1 MKLKK
6 LAAVAAFALVSCTQ
20 QQGGIQFMPFQESE
34 KSSWGLIGA
43 DGTILVNDEFK
54 QMPTVVMHDRFFVKN
69 KKGLWELYTADAKPK
84 QVGDEYSQAGVFIE
98 DVAPVVEKDKQIEF
112 IDVDGNVK
120 FTLDKVDGKVVTSC
134 TNFTEG
140 VAIFKVDN
148 LYGCINTK
156 GDVIVEPD
164 YIMIYPA
171 SEGKMLALDKKQ
183 EKYLQSGEYDELTYT
198 ILSTAGKE
206 VGSFKAKRF
215 RITDG
220 KFCSGALVVTDD
232 ANGSDRRVGLVDEKG
247 DWILK
252 PSDKIKGIKD
262 IQGKTFIFTD
272 GEQQGVMDFEG
283 KELIRARY
291 ANIVFAGNNMFFAKP
306 DKEKAGYQLMSADEK
321 QIGKD
326 EYLNVLPFMGDNA
339 IVQESENSWIF
350 INAKGED
357 LKVKQDIY
365 CISNAA
371 MGDTELQNEYFDF
384 DNIVSSLNL
393 TKDGLLDMNLNMGA
407 QTIANTIEAL
417 GAGED
422 ADKASEADPENY
434 VMKAVAATGMARN
447 NIAMSVSATF
457 DETMAT
463 ASADSTCQFKT
474 IKPNQI
480 GLDIPATVV
489 LSGKSKQLAQAIIN
503 RVKTLGQVVKEN
515 ENAAIVKV
523 GDASY
528 FVANSGSHVYVV
540 YGLLDI
546 NQINIDQYLNV
557 KESIAEPIK
566 SAAEEFGQKFQ
577 TEFADSVKQV
587 INAIGEIGAAIEQ
600 MGEEI
605 EKEISID
612 EEE

>member
-1 MKLKK
+1 MKLRQ
-6 LAAVAAFALVSCTQ
+6 LAAMAAFALVSCTQ
-20 QQGGIQFMPFQESE
+20 QQGGIQYMPFQESE

-43 DGTILVNDEFK
+43 DGTVLVNDEFK

-69 KKGLWELYTADAKPK
+69 KKGLWELYTAEAKPK
-84 QVGDEYSQAGVFIE
+84 QIGDEYSQAGVFVE

-140 VAIFKVDN
+140 VAIFKVDK

-156 GDVIVEPD
+156 GDVIVEPE

-220 KFCSGALVVTDD
+220 KFCGGALVVTDD

-262 IQGKTFIFTD
+262 IQNKTFIFTD

-283 KELIRARY
+283 KEIIRARY

-339 IVQESENSWIF
+339 IVQESEDSWIF
-350 INAKGED
+350 INANGED
-357 LKVKQDIY
+357 LKVKQDVY
-365 CISNAA
+365 CITDAA

-384 DNIVSSLNL
+384 DMIVSSLNL

-407 QTIANTIEAL
+407 QTIANAIEAL

-434 VMKAVAATGMARN
+434 VMKSVAATGMAKN

-463 ASADSTCQFKT
+463 AAADSTCQFKT

-480 GLDIPATVV
+480 GLDIPATVA

-515 ENAAIVKV
+515 ENAAIVKI

-605 EKEISID
+605 EQDISI